1 MIQLSEEQIFPEPF
15 DELNWTPESLETT
28 SEISRLLRIWSNYH
42 LSHGSERKFY
52 SRGSNEFLFILNK
65 D

>member
-15 DELNWTPESLETT
+15 DELNWAPESLETT

-42 LSHGSERKFY
+42 LSHSSKKILLEWY
-52 SRGSNEFLFILNK
+52 TAFILYIK
-65 D
+65 